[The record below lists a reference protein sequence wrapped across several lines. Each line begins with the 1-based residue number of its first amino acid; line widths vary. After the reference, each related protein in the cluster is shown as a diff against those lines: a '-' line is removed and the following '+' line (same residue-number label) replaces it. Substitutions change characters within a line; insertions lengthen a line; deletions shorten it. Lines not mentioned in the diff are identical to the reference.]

1 MKIGWTPKSIR
12 TFKKLVRKNPQ
23 LRPLIEATLELLSED
38 CFNPSLRTH
47 IKSSVHRPV
56 LISLF
61 SSFASF
67 APSRLNHSDATG
79 NDITNWREI
88 YRYLVMFNRL

>member
-47 IKSSVHRPV
+47 KLTGDLSGIWSCFIDYDYR
-56 LISLF
+56 ILF
-61 SSFASF
+61 EFAIDPEDEEEAILLLKMGS
-67 APSRLNHSDATG
+67 HD
-79 NDITNWREI
+79 EV
-88 YRYLVMFNRL
+88 Y

>member
-1 MKIGWTPKSIR
+1 MKIGWVPKSIR

-47 IKSSVHRPV
+47 KLTGDLSGIWSCS
-56 LISLF
+56 IDYDYQILF
-61 SSFASF
+61 EFAIDPEDEEEAILLLKMGS
-67 APSRLNHSDATG
+67 HD
-79 NDITNWREI
+79 EV
-88 YRYLVMFNRL
+88 Y

>member
-23 LRPLIEATLELLSED
+23 LRLLIEATLELLSED

-47 IKSSVHRPV
+47 KLTGDLSGIWSCSIDYDYR
-56 LISLF
+56 ILF
-61 SSFASF
+61 EFVTDPEDQEEAILLLKMGS
-67 APSRLNHSDATG
+67 HD
-79 NDITNWREI
+79 EV
-88 YRYLVMFNRL
+88 Y

>member
-47 IKSSVHRPV
+47 KLTGDLSGIWSCSIDYDYR
-56 LISLF
+56 ILF
-61 SSFASF
+61 EFAIDPEDEGEAILLLKMGS
-67 APSRLNHSDATG
+67 HD
-79 NDITNWREI
+79 EV
-88 YRYLVMFNRL
+88 Y

>member
-38 CFNPSLRTH
+38 CFNQGKR
-47 IKSSVHRPV
+47 I
-56 LISLF
+56 
-61 SSFASF
+61 
-67 APSRLNHSDATG
+67 
-79 NDITNWREI
+79 
-88 YRYLVMFNRL
+88 

>member
-23 LRPLIEATLELLSED
+23 LRPLIKATLELLSED

-47 IKSSVHRPV
+47 KLTGDLSGIWSCSIDYDYR
-56 LISLF
+56 ILF
-61 SSFASF
+61 EFAIDPEDEEEAILLLKMGS
-67 APSRLNHSDATG
+67 HD
-79 NDITNWREI
+79 EV
-88 YRYLVMFNRL
+88 Y

>member
-38 CFNPSLRTH
+38 CFHPSLRTH
-47 IKSSVHRPV
+47 KLTGDLSGIWWCSIDYDYR
-56 LISLF
+56 ILF
-61 SSFASF
+61 EFAL
-67 APSRLNHSDATG
+67 APEDEEEAILLLKMGSHD
-79 NDITNWREI
+79 EV
-88 YRYLVMFNRL
+88 Y